1 VSDQQPPDELP
12 PTHRGY
18 GDREDPNPF
27 TSPSGPSAEPS
38 GPGNA
43 AHPPEQPTYQPYS
56 PQPPYGAPQQPAYG
70 YGYPVR
76 PDHPQATTALVL
88 GLVALA
94 GGFVC
99 VLPIL
104 AGPFAWVVGARV
116 RREIDQDQR
125 YGGRDRATAG
135 MVMGIIATGLL
146 ALGVLFV
153 VLAIVVV
160 VAAGA

>member
-18 GDREDPNPF
+18 GDREDQNPF
-27 TSPSGPSAEPS
+27 TPPSGPPA
-38 GPGNA
+38 
-43 AHPPEQPTYQPYS
+43 EQPAYQPYS
-56 PQPPYGAPQQPAYG
+56 PQPQYGPPQPGYG

-99 VLPIL
+99 LLPIL
-104 AGPFAWVVGARV
+104 VGPFAWVVGARV

-125 YGGRDRATAG
+125 YAGRDRATAG
-135 MVMGIIATGLL
+135 MVMGIVASGLL
-146 ALGVLFV
+146 ALGLLFV

-160 VAAGA
+160 AAAGA